1 MSRLVFATHNQ
12 GKLAELRRLLM
23 AALPEGRDV
32 CVQSLAELGVPDDVD
47 EDGETLL
54 DNARKKA
61 RSAHARTGLLC
72 LADDSGLEVDA
83 LGGAPGVHSARYGGA
98 PRSDARNIEALL
110 LALRDVPEGA
120 RGARFRCCLYL
131 CGPEGERHFSGT
143 VEGAI
148 LRAPRGAGGFG
159 YDPLF
164 VPAEAELVAAGLPEA
179 LRGRTMAEL
188 TLSEKN
194 RLSHR
199 GRAMAQMLPVL
210 VGGLLAEG
218 A

>member
-1 MSRLVFATHNQ
+1 MRALVFATHNQ
-12 GKLAELRRLLM
+12 GKLAELRRLLAAATG
-23 AALPEGRDV
+23 AALR
-32 CVQSLAELGVPDDVD
+32 VQSLAELGVPDDVD

-72 LADDSGLEVDA
+72 LSDDSGLEVDA

-110 LALRDVPEGA
+110 AALRDVPED
-120 RGARFRCCLYL
+120 RRSARFRCCLYL
-131 CGPEGERHFSGT
+131 CGAEGDQHFTGT
-143 VEGAI
+143 LEGTL
-148 LRAPRGAGGFG
+148 LRAPRGDGGFG

-164 VPAEAELVAAGLPEA
+164 VPAPAELAAAGLPEA
-179 LRGRTMAEL
+179 LAGRTLAEL
-188 TLSEKN
+188 SLAEKN

-199 GRAMAQMLPVL
+199 GRAMAQLLPVL
-210 VGGLLAEG
+210 VQLLQGRAER